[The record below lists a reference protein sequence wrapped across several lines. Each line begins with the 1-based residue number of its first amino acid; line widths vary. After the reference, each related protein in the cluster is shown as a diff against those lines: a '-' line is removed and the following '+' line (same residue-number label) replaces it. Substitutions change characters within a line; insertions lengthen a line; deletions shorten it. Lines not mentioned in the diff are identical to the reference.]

1 MEGKRKNLVTG
12 NKESTETLTLEQ
24 CTLRTMREVSKSHP
38 AGIHLENCTSQGIS
52 EVTSSEV
59 HIMMLSD
66 SEAEEVQQISERAT
80 RHDYKEMYQ
89 TGPQESSS
97 KMNRNGSQ
105 NYCYGKLQFVEQIM
119 QQITDLPLDHI
130 DSRTTALRCQGLLLI
145 EDLSQ
150 VDPSLWSKEKL
161 LSVCIA
167 SIFALPSVDTLQRQD
182 EENANVQALY
192 NQTVEAM
199 EAMLKCLLS
208 KNRNTTELFLLLEQV
223 APWMTSA
230 QAHERARAVNT
241 YVFLLK
247 FAATCP
253 MFHMSPKCP
262 RLGVLISQLCLRLND
277 PKKKIGQQAMEGLYF
292 LYSLI
297 QHERDTEMTTDSF
310 EEEQYE
316 MSKQILGIYNPVRPH
331 QNVIQII
338 KEFEP
343 HLTSKQMADLL
354 LTAIDCLKEANRHTA
369 ATSHTITSVIMECYK
384 QKLHEQVPEIV
395 DKIYQQLGSIY
406 QFRDRQ
412 IMLGVMSSLAHTYM
426 AEVCNALLNCPFP
439 IDRFSAE
446 MWYVLAKTCSDSEI
460 TVLVNILLKKLQL
473 SPKATGN
480 YTTPLAAASAF
491 CKLLSM
497 PKCSDVALYI
507 YPRLLMALL
516 VQVHYNIR
524 HNVIG
529 ITVSQEEYEPVSY
542 VVMALKTLLL
552 SVRCY
557 YEFAVIEKEQGWEL
571 LTSCEDHHRG
581 VGLLART
588 MLQNSYYFDLQ
599 RILYLLVPFLE
610 RGDEEHQITATAFFI
625 EILYMPEA
633 RRLPEQYSFHRLN
646 RGLMNEI
653 PVIRA
658 LCIKGLVSM
667 ADWPRKDVNLLL
679 PTMTKGLSGM
689 DGRLFVESVAE
700 IEKILDGQ
708 EEADCICNITLSL
721 QELFSD
727 NRESVRASAIYLFGK
742 MLRRAKKNNKLMIRQ
757 QVLESMVP
765 LFLHLQEENSDI
777 SKKSKY
783 ALEESFHFLGWKP
796 PKQIVSS
803 KAWYEHE
810 DIVDETCL
818 YLVEKQQGALQR
830 FLYQGIFYTESPLL
844 SIKRASIMFLGFLV
858 LHMDNTVAKE
868 DLDLVSQT
876 LEGLMHDPEV
886 SVCVTA
892 AHAHDRVFAV
902 LSKQKNRLDDN
913 NMTATSDTGVEKLV
927 RNSRSQNAFRNSGS
941 SLFRVLSL
949 WKSANNN

>member
-1 MEGKRKNLVTG
+1 
-12 NKESTETLTLEQ
+12 
-24 CTLRTMREVSKSHP
+24 
-38 AGIHLENCTSQGIS
+38 
-52 EVTSSEV
+52 
-59 HIMMLSD
+59 MLSD
-66 SEAEEVQQISERAT
+66 SEVEEVQPASERAIQ
-80 RHDYKEMYQ
+80 HDYNEMCQ

-97 KMNRNGSQ
+97 KMSRNGGQ

-119 QQITDLPLDHI
+119 
-130 DSRTTALRCQGLLLI
+130 
-145 EDLSQ
+145 
-150 VDPSLWSKEKL
+150 
-161 LSVCIA
+161 
-167 SIFALPSVDTLQRQD
+167 
-182 EENANVQALY
+182 ALY
-192 NQTVEAM
+192 NQTVQAM

-247 FAATCP
+247 FAATNP
-253 MFHMSPKCP
+253 MFHMSPECP
-262 RLGVLISQLCLRLND
+262 RLGLLIGQLCLLLND
-277 PKKKIGQQAMEGLYF
+277 PETKIGQQAMEGLYF

-297 QHERDTEMTTDSF
+297 QRQKDTEMKTDSL
-310 EEEQYE
+310 EVDQYE
-316 MSKQILGIYNPVRPH
+316 MSKRILGIYNPVRPH
-331 QNVIQII
+331 QNAVQII

-343 HLTSKQMADLL
+343 HLTSKQMAEIL
-354 LTAIDCLKEANRHTA
+354 LTALDYLKEANRHMTA
-369 ATSHTITSVIMECYK
+369 ASHTITSVIMECYK
-384 QKLHEQVPEIV
+384 HKLHEQVPEIV

-406 QFRDRQ
+406 QFQDRH
-412 IMLGVMSSLAHTYM
+412 IMLKVISHLAHTYM

-446 MWYVLAKTCSDSEI
+446 MWYVLVKTCSDSEL
-460 TVLVNILLKKLQL
+460 TVLVNILLKKVQL
-473 SPKATGN
+473 SPKATGD
-480 YTTPLAAASAF
+480 YITPLVAASAF
-491 CKLLSM
+491 CKLLST

-542 VVMALKTLLL
+542 IVMALKTLLL

-557 YEFAVIEKEQGWEL
+557 YEFAVIDKEQGWEL

-588 MLQNSYYFDLQ
+588 MLQSSYYFDLQ

-610 RGDEEHQITATAFFI
+610 RGDEEHQITAMAFFV
-625 EILYMPEA
+625 ELLCMPEA
-633 RRLPEQYSFHRLN
+633 RRLPEQYSFQRLK

-658 LCIKGLVSM
+658 LCIKGLVTM
-667 ADWPRKDVNLLL
+667 ANWPGKEVNLLL
-679 PTMTKGLSGM
+679 PTMTKSLSGM

-700 IEKILDGQ
+700 IEKILDGH
-708 EEADCICNITLSL
+708 EGADCICNITLSL

-742 MLRRAKKNNKLMIRQ
+742 MVRRAKKNNKLVIRQ
-757 QVLESMVP
+757 QILESMVP

-777 SKKSKY
+777 SKASSYQHIFLSKSKY

-796 PKQIVSS
+796 PKQIVSW

-810 DIVDETCL
+810 DILDETCR
-818 YLVEKQQGALQR
+818 YLVGCPQVQKQQGALQR

-858 LHMDNTVAKE
+858 LHMDSTVGKE

-892 AHAHDRVFAV
+892 AHAQDRVFAI
-902 LSKQKNRLDDN
+902 LSKQKNGLESN
-913 NMTATSDTGVEKLV
+913 NVTAASDTAAEKLM
-927 RNSRSQNAFRNSGS
+927 RNSRSQNAFRNSSS
-941 SLFRVLSL
+941 SLFRVISL
-949 WKSANNN
+949 WKSANIN